1 MSSYES
7 HEQYMTRRIKEEDE
21 KLGANTEY
29 NNLRLTQELM
39 DIKNDIKQLQIDIAY
54 MVKKYNAPLMTRTLQ
69 RSPEETKIAT
79 YLNK

>member
-21 KLGANTEY
+21 KIGVNTEF
-29 NNLRLTQELM
+29 NNLRLTRELM
-39 DIKNDIKQLQIDIAY
+39 DIREDIKQLQIDIAY
-54 MVKKYNAPLMTRTLQ
+54 MMQKYDAPLIKRSRQ
-69 RSPEETKIAT
+69 SSPEEIKIAT